1 MSRNTEKL
9 SFDDS
14 QKLSDDINHVEGVLE
29 LLFCALA
36 SEHPV
41 EDTVL
46 PVIMDAQIRMKDVRE
61 KVDILTTA

>member
-9 SFDDS
+9 SLDDS
-14 QKLSDDINHVEGVLE
+14 QKLSDNINHVEGVLE
-29 LLFCALA
+29 LLFCAIA

-41 EDTVL
+41 EDKVL
-46 PVIMDAQIRMKDVRE
+46 PVIMDAQDRMKEIKE